1 MLRRA
6 GAWLLGAI
14 ALASGCS
21 KGDDSNRYVPPPPPV
36 VVVATPVVRD
46 VVHYQTFTGVVEA
59 SETVE
64 LRARVQGF
72 LESVQ
77 FRPGQRVRQGDILF
91 QIDARQYAAAVEQAT
106 ATIRAQQAA
115 LAGAE
120 SDAQMARELADQ
132 RAGPEIDAVI
142 KAARR
147 DAMVAELARAEAML
161 RQAQLDLEYCTI
173 RAPIDGR
180 ITRNLVDVGNLV
192 GRAEPTHLA
201 TIVRQ
206 TPCYVPLDI
215 NEAEVLEIRRLRTTR
230 DASLGLEPGQIAPGE
245 WMPCELALSDQEEFS
260 VTGRIDYVDPE
271 INRETGTLRVRTRF
285 ENENELLLPGM
296 FARVRFAMSSQ
307 EAMLVPDAAVLSD
320 QQGRYLMVV
329 NVRDEVEVRRVSVG
343 RTDGPMRIIT
353 DGIAPTDRVIVLGVL
368 KARPGSPVTPQMQ
381 QSAPEGR

>member
-14 ALASGCS
+14 ALASGCG
-21 KGDDSNRYVPPPPPV
+21 KGDDPNRYVPPPPPV

-72 LESVQ
+72 LESIQ
-77 FRPGQRVRQGDILF
+77 FRPGQRVRRGDILF

-215 NEAEVLEIRRLRTTR
+215 NEAEVLDIRRLLTTK

>member
-1 MLRRA
+1 MT
-6 GAWLLGAI
+6 
-14 ALASGCS
+14 LASGCN
-21 KGDDSNRYVPPPPPV
+21 KGDDPNRYVPPPPPV

-72 LESVQ
+72 LEAVQ

-206 TPCYVPLDI
+206 SPCYVPLDI
-215 NEAEVLEIRRLRTTR
+215 NEAEVLDIRRQRTSR

-245 WMPCELALSDQEEFS
+245 WMACELALSDQEEFS
-260 VTGRIDYVDPE
+260 VPGRVDYVDPE

-285 ENENELLLPGM
+285 ENESELLLPGM

-353 DGIAPTDRVIVLGVL
+353 EGIAPTDRVIVLGVL
-368 KARPGSPVTPQMQ
+368 KARPGSPVTPQLQ

>member
-1 MLRRA
+1 VLRRA

-215 NEAEVLEIRRLRTTR
+215 NEAEVLDIRRLLTTR

-245 WMPCELALSDQEEFS
+245 WMPCELALSDQEELS
-260 VTGRIDYVDPE
+260 VIGRIDYVDPE

-381 QSAPEGR
+381 QSGPEGR

>member
-1 MLRRA
+1 M
-6 GAWLLGAI
+6 
-14 ALASGCS
+14 
-21 KGDDSNRYVPPPPPV
+21 
-36 VVVATPVVRD
+36 
-46 VVHYQTFTGVVEA
+46 VHYQTFTGVVEA